1 MPFTK
6 RVTGPGVTERV
17 NMVSADL
24 GAVAYDP
31 KRKAFAYVF
40 GDNFAE
46 RYLRGEWQS
55 PSILMYDKDH
65 NLLGIPTGTTQILES
80 GNRKQALDYAHNAGG
95 ISTILPCDIQLLNG
109 RWLMSV
115 MIVGMGGLGD
125 ERATQFFESSDLVNW
140 KKTSVSLEHFDSS
153 GRPAGHPGNVMLT
166 HDRQG
171 SWVYIFGT
179 GGLSR
184 NRPIWL
190 WRCAASTFPEGEW
203 EPWGLSGAMWEWGAP
218 NEEFPILDGRYGE
231 LSFRFIQ
238 GQSVLS
244 FFDVDNYS
252 CAALCQQKPTDAW
265 WRANRVDYARGPE
278 VFQLYGG
285 YICPDSKLN
294 EPNGMKFT
302 VSQWNTGSND
312 PYHVIAFADTLRA
325 VGPLVDTKPEP
336 EPEPKPRPEK
346 PPTEGDMGPQELYEL
361 LLRELSAS
369 GSEPIVTPDGEK
381 ITLRQ
386 AIEQIF
392 WKERGE
398 HGLEGGRPRHPNKG
412 DDQLGHV
419 LNARA
424 EGLFTQTLV
433 VALAEKAGI
442 DAGAIY
448 QQVQESFPK

>member
-1 MPFTK
+1 MSFVT

-24 GAVAYDP
+24 GVVAYDP

-40 GDNFAE
+40 GDNFSE

-55 PSILMYDKDH
+55 PSILMYDADH
-65 NLLGIPTGTTQILES
+65 NLLGIPSGTSDIVES
-80 GNRKQALDYAHNAGG
+80 GNRRQALDYAHNAGG
-95 ISTILPCDIQLLNG
+95 ISTILPCDMMRVRG
-109 RWLMSV
+109 RWVMSA

-125 ERATQFFESSDLVNW
+125 EKATQFFESSDLVRW
-140 KKTSVSLEHFDSS
+140 TKVDPSLEH
-153 GRPAGHPGNVMLT
+153 PGHPGNVMLT
-166 HDRQG
+166 HDEG
-171 SWVYIFGT
+171 DDGYVYIFGT
-179 GGLSR
+179 GGLAR

-190 WRCAASTFPEGEW
+190 WRCPANTFPGGWW
-203 EPWGLSGAMWEWGAP
+203 EPWGLTDGQWTWGNP
-218 NEEFPILDGRYGE
+218 NEHTPILGGRYGE

-252 CAALCQQKPTDAW
+252 CSALTQARPTDDW
-265 WRANRVDYARGPE
+265 TRANRIDYARGPE

-285 YICPDSKLN
+285 YICPDSRLN
-294 EPNGMKFT
+294 QPNGMKFI
-302 VSQWNTGSND
+302 VSQWNTQNND
-312 PYHVIAFADTLRA
+312 PYHVIAFHDTLQA
-325 VGPLVDTKPEP
+325 AGPLVDVKPKPEP
-336 EPEPKPRPEK
+336 EPLPKPK
-346 PPTEGDMGPQELYEL
+346 PPPPEEGQMTPQALYEL

-386 AIEQIF
+386 AVEQIY
-392 WKERGE
+392 WKERGD
-398 HGLEGGRPRHPNKG
+398 HGLEGRPRHPNKT

-424 EGLFTQTLV
+424 EGLFTQACV

-442 DAGAIY
+442 DAGKLYA
-448 QQVQESFPK
+448 QVQGAFPE